1 MSDTILSSYNNALLA
16 LSELSI
22 AELEDME
29 SIIKE
34 LKQEKGEDTEC

>member
-1 MSDTILSSYNNALLA
+1 MSDTILSAYNNALLA
-16 LSELSI
+16 LSELSVD
-22 AELEDME
+22 ELTDME